1 MSEKHLYET
10 YQMELKVNAHKGL
23 YAIADTIKTIDYNL
37 SKFPP
42 IEQAIKNCRANKKD
56 AFLAW
61 VAGRYVVI
69 YMESLTR
76 KGDMMTFYDI
86 SLPGEIPKQLAD
98 MINAPD
104 KRIGDYINKIT
115 TDYKKN
121 FNSKMDIVGLVID
134 NES

>member
-23 YAIADTIKTIDYNL
+23 LAYADTIKNIDYNL

-42 IEQAIKNCRANKKD
+42 IEEMIKKCRADKKD
-56 AFLAW
+56 AFMAW
-61 VAGRYVVI
+61 VAGRYVII
-69 YMESLTR
+69 YLESLTR
-76 KGDMMTFYDI
+76 KGDMMTLYDI
-86 SLPGEIPKQLAD
+86 SLPGD
-98 MINAPD
+98 MPQAVKDYGKAD
-104 KRIGDYINKIT
+104 KRIEDYINKLT
-115 TDYKKN
+115 TDYKKK